1 MDLESTGIT
10 VPIVEDR
17 HPFMLIPWP
26 LFTKPTDVLQQ
37 DLVKSRSRDI
47 RVKTLPIALKLD
59 RYLGSA
65 AAEMPVKFQSDTI
78 IITPNLTYLRPREI
92 LW

>member
-59 RYLGSA
+59 
-65 AAEMPVKFQSDTI
+65 MPVKFQSDTI